1 VAGDR
6 RARVV
11 VDSVITILGTV
22 GLLLVVVSVA
32 GMLLSRESRKLWL
45 LVTIA
50 GTVMIGLDVVS
61 IAVLAEHVGD

>member
-1 VAGDR
+1 
-6 RARVV
+6 V